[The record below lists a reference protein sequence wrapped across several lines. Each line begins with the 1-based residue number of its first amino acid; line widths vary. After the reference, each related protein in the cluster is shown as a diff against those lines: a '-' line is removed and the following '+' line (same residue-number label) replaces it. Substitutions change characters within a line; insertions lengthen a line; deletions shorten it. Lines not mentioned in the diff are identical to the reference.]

1 MEINEIA
8 EMVALPLKKIVD
20 EQSAMTDEKVIE
32 YLKSKS
38 QEEQKEILKASNIGL
53 ASVNT
58 DNPDFANIIDEVDF
72 AMAINT
78 VMQKFSGRTEEVV
91 EYLCNNSQYFNTLVD
106 TREVD
111 ASWVNNNLDSD
122 EKYEIAADWM
132 CGADHST
139 IIEMIK
145 DNA

>member
-1 MEINEIA
+1 MEVNEIA

-38 QEEQKEILKASNIGL
+38 QEEQKEVLEASDISL

-58 DNPDFANIIDEVDF
+58 DNPDFANITDEVDF
-72 AMAINT
+72 ARAINT
-78 VMQKFSGRTEEVV
+78 VMQKFSGSTEEVV
-91 EYLCNNSQYFNTLVD
+91 EYLCSNSEYFNTLVD

-111 ASWVNNNLDSD
+111 ATWVNNNLDYD
-122 EKYEIAADWM
+122 DRYEIVANWM
-132 CGADHST
+132 NGADHSS